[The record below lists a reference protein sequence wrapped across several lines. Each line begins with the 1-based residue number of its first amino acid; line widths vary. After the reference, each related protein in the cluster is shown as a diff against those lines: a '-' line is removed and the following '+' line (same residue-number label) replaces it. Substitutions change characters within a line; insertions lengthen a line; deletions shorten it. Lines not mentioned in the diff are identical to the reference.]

1 MMEKEQYLCVKAV
14 HNEVD
19 SLIKDHWRVVV
30 KHHHPNMGLQYYL
43 KHDWAGV
50 ISIQTNANLT
60 KFSLYKNGVL
70 KKCQD
75 YGV

>member
-1 MMEKEQYLCVKAV
+1 MEKAQYLCVKAV

-19 SLIKDHWRVVV
+19 SLLKDRWRVVV
-30 KHHHPNMGLQYYL
+30 KQHHPQMGLQYYL

-70 KKCQD
+70 KKCQSF
-75 YGV
+75 GV

>member
-1 MMEKEQYLCVKAV
+1 MDKAQYLCVKAV

-19 SLIKDHWRVVV
+19 SLLKDRWQVVV
-30 KHHHPNMGLQYYL
+30 KHHHPEMGLQYYL

-70 KKCQD
+70 KKCQNF
-75 YGV
+75 GV

>member
-1 MMEKEQYLCVKAV
+1 MSREQYLCVKAV

-19 SLIKDHWRVVV
+19 SLIKDRWRVVV
-30 KHHHPNMGLQYYL
+30 KHHHPEMGLQYYL

-50 ISIQTNANLT
+50 ISIQKNASMT

-70 KKCQD
+70 KKCQNF
-75 YGV
+75 GV

>member
-1 MMEKEQYLCVKAV
+1 MSREQYLCVKAV

-19 SLIKDHWRVVV
+19 SLIKDSWRVVV
-30 KHHHPNMGLQYYL
+30 KDHHPEMGLQYYL
-43 KHDWAGV
+43 KHDGAGV

-70 KKCQD
+70 KKCQNF
-75 YGV
+75 GV

>member
-1 MMEKEQYLCVKAV
+1 MEKAQYLCIKAV

-19 SLIKDHWRVVV
+19 SLLKDRWRVVV
-30 KHHHPNMGLQYYL
+30 KSHPPEMGLQYYL

-60 KFSLYKNGVL
+60 KFSLYKNGKL
-70 KKCQD
+70 KKCQNF
-75 YGV
+75 GV

>member
-1 MMEKEQYLCVKAV
+1 MEKAQYLCVKAV

-19 SLIKDHWRVVV
+19 SLLKDRWRVVV
-30 KHHHPNMGLQYYL
+30 KQHHPKMGLQYYL

-60 KFSLYKNGVL
+60 KYTLYKNGVL
-70 KKCQD
+70 KKCQKF
-75 YGV
+75 GV

>member
-1 MMEKEQYLCVKAV
+1 MVRAQYLCVKAV

-30 KHHHPNMGLQYYL
+30 KSHHPEMGLQYYL
-43 KHDWAGV
+43 KHDAAGE

-70 KKCQD
+70 KKCQNF
-75 YGV
+75 GV

>member
-1 MMEKEQYLCVKAV
+1 MDREQYLCVKAV

-19 SLIKDHWRVVV
+19 SLIKDRWRVVV
-30 KHHHPNMGLQYYL
+30 KLHHPEMGLQYYL

-70 KKCQD
+70 KKCQNF
-75 YGV
+75 GV

>member
-1 MMEKEQYLCVKAV
+1 MDKEQYLCVKAV

-19 SLIKDHWRVVV
+19 SLLKDSWRVVV
-30 KHHHPNMGLQYYL
+30 KHHHPEMGLQYYL

-60 KFSLYKNGVL
+60 KYTLYKNGVL
-70 KKCQD
+70 KKCQNF
-75 YGV
+75 GV

>member
-1 MMEKEQYLCVKAV
+1 MEKEQYLCVKAV

-30 KHHHPNMGLQYYL
+30 KHHHPEMGLQYYL

-60 KFSLYKNGVL
+60 KYTLYKNGVL
-70 KKCQD
+70 KKCQKF
-75 YGV
+75 GV

>member
-1 MMEKEQYLCVKAV
+1 MDRAQYLCVKAV

-19 SLIKDHWRVVV
+19 SLIKDRWRVVL
-30 KHHHPNMGLQYYL
+30 KQHHPEMGLQYYL

-60 KFSLYKNGVL
+60 KYTLYKNGVL
-70 KKCQD
+70 KKCQNF
-75 YGV
+75 GV